1 MTIDRSETWKEKNRR
16 AATNVMGHFLMRP
29 GDNSSRHSS
38 SSAPTRRLRETVRG
52 VSSNFKLLF
61 RCFHLLA
68 SIFLESETKIGCL
81 FSVIEK
87 VSFFKKCID
96 RVLLFR
102 SNPRNDRSEQSRKLI
117 FSLWIKNS
125 GNDRYFEYLNL
136 RISLTRDF
144 LKKKSHGD
152 FYLQKRERGRER
164 KQNLVIRNLN
174 SLSFGIKFKE
184 FVVDERM
191 KSFIS

>member
-68 SIFLESETKIGCL
+68 SIFLESFFDEIDVSVVVILIPNKKIL
-81 FSVIEK
+81 FK
-87 VSFFKKCID
+87 T
-96 RVLLFR
+96 RT
-102 SNPRNDRSEQSRKLI
+102 PR
-117 FSLWIKNS
+117 
-125 GNDRYFEYLNL
+125 LNV
-136 RISLTRDF
+136 DF
-144 LKKKSHGD
+144 LT
-152 FYLQKRERGRER
+152 
-164 KQNLVIRNLN
+164 
-174 SLSFGIKFKE
+174 
-184 FVVDERM
+184 
-191 KSFIS
+191 